1 MSKKSTN
8 IEFIDTHA
16 HCHLLRR
23 YHKTDGLGNEV
34 IDDEYCRFLEDFQ
47 MQTGPYTVSKVIN
60 IPITLPQ
67 NIDWSNN
74 DTRSI
79 FFSKKPEC
87 PGIFREKLKD
97 DEGNSIKG
105 LTYFAQGIHPK
116 FVHQFLYKD
125 FLYVNGESTRK
136 KPSTAQDLVS
146 EKELAR
152 RENIVKELLEERI
165 KNNSDVVAIGETGFE
180 LYYDFEKRV
189 CDHPAY
195 QEKWFRYHLDLAYE
209 YDLPLIIHLRS
220 GERKEQ
226 NANKRALKILQEYKA
241 QGKLRPL
248 PGVIHC
254 FIGNKSEAAEFHRL
268 GFVLGIGAAFTYG
281 DPYDPRN
288 RTKEMTDFQLKHY
301 HRLYR
306 VVCDAPLSWFVLET
320 DSPYLPLKDDA
331 TGYKENT
338 PLSIPMI
345 ADHIVKARNEAK
357 RIKCLSSG
365 IPTGSVLTIEKV
377 AKVTTSNALRVFPE
391 IEEERRSS
399 GPC

>member
-1 MSKKSTN
+1 MPAFTILVK
-8 IEFIDTHA
+8 
-16 HCHLLRR
+16 R
-23 YHKTDGLGNEV
+23 TDHNNV
-34 IDDEYCRFLEDFQ
+34 RIDDEYMRFLEDFQ
-47 MQTGPYTVSKVIN
+47 MQTGPYAVSKVIN
-60 IPITLPQ
+60 VPITFAQ
-67 NIDWSNN
+67 NIDWPNN

-79 FFSKKPEC
+79 FFSKRSEG

-97 DEGNSIKG
+97 DEGNSIKS
-105 LTYFAQGIHPK
+105 LTYFVQGIHPK

-125 FLYVNGESTRK
+125 FLYVNSDSVRK

-146 EKELAR
+146 DKELAR
-152 RENIVKELLEERI
+152 RENIIKELLEERI

-226 NANKRALKILQEYKA
+226 NANKWALKVLQEYKA
-241 QGKLRPL
+241 QGKLRSL

-281 DPYDPRN
+281 DPHDSRN
-288 RTKEMTDFQLKHY
+288 LTKVEIVNDGTIFCSVFVNAELMKTLFIQVLNEQ
-301 HRLYR
+301 
-306 VVCDAPLSWFVLET
+306 VSQVELSYFSLN
-320 DSPYLPLKDDA
+320 A
-331 TGYKENT
+331 F
-338 PLSIPMI
+338 LSI
-345 ADHIVKARNEAK
+345 VS
-357 RIKCLSSG
+357 C
-365 IPTGSVLTIEKV
+365 
-377 AKVTTSNALRVFPE
+377 
-391 IEEERRSS
+391 ERRSIL
-399 GPC
+399 GFFLLKPLFFIR